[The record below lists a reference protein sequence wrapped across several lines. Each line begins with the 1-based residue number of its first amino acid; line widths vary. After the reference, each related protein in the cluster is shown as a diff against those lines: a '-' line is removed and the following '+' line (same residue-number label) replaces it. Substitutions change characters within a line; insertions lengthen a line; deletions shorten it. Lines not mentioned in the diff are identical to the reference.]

1 MRYLVAKR
9 VLSDLSGLVSQ
20 LRLYCMASVADAENH
35 SYRKPKSTTF
45 SSKPV
50 AAPASTTRVANG
62 SRSPRP
68 FRLRHKTTNNV
79 DSSPSRA
86 TEASPL
92 YGLVGRIAELVEAVM
107 SFPFQVRRDHQH
119 TATPAPPSS
128 PTAGGENTK
137 ASPPPSHTVSTP
149 DICSP
154 PGVGESG
161 PAIAS
166 SAVAASSCEKHLK
179 NGAGSNCVGGGD
191 AGMMCRLVEELNDG
205 SLAAS
210 PSCARMV
217 TSAPGTLRVMV
228 ALVSLLA
235 SMASAGGRT

>member
-1 MRYLVAKR
+1 
-9 VLSDLSGLVSQ
+9 
-20 LRLYCMASVADAENH
+20 MASVADAENNG
-35 SYRKPKSTTF
+35 YRNPKSTTF

-50 AAPASTTRVANG
+50 ASPASTTRVAND

-68 FRLRHKTTNNV
+68 FRLRHKTTHNL

-86 TEASPL
+86 TQTTLL

-107 SFPFQVRRDHQH
+107 SFPFQVHRDHQQA
-119 TATPAPPSS
+119 ATPAPPSS

-149 DICSP
+149 NICSP

-166 SAVAASSCEKHLK
+166 SAVAASSCDKYLK
-179 NGAGSNCVGGGD
+179 NGEGSNCVGGGD
-191 AGMMCRLVEELNDG
+191 ASVVCRLVEELNDG

-210 PSCARMV
+210 PACARMV

-235 SMASAGGRT
+235 SMASAGGRM